1 MELPLNMFVD
11 PENLNK
17 SSEDYIHPGKSS
29 QNIIFRTILIYY
41 FLDLFEAQNS
51 NKQHFENDI
60 KLKNKLKKWFETYQS
75 DNGENKVGK
84 Q

>member
-29 QNIIFRTILIYY
+29 QNIIFRTILICYS
-41 FLDLFEAQNS
+41 FRFIRGS
-51 NKQHFENDI
+51 
-60 KLKNKLKKWFETYQS
+60 KLQQTTFRKRHQTEEQVEKM
-75 DNGENKVGK
+75 V
-84 Q
+84 